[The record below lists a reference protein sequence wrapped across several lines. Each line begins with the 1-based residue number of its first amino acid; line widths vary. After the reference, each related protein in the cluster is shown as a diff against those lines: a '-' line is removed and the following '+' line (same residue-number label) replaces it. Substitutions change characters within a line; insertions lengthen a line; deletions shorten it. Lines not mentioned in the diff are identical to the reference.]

1 MTVNAY
7 ASNAAPIASTAASL
21 GIVPAAQPSVS
32 SNVTG
37 GGNARVS
44 TGYSA
49 TPAAVT
55 GGGPTGTQ
63 NLQAIAN
70 QSVQAANQR
79 IAGLGATPATVAP
92 NAVASNA
99 AAVTSQQFGAG
110 MASNLAT
117 AAGGGAISD
126 ALQNGVA
133 KIAAFAQNGIKS
145 IEQAIQ
151 GDMAANNGQVD
162 PAKMQQYTMQMSTF
176 EMIMQMAAKIQEKQ
190 ERAAQVWLQL

>member
-1 MTVNAY
+1 MATITPV
-7 ASNAAPIASTAASL
+7 ASSAATLGVTSQPALTTAGTS
-21 GIVPAAQPSVS
+21 
-32 SNVTG
+32 TG
-37 GGNARVS
+37 GGNAAVN
-44 TGYSA
+44 TGYNS
-49 TPAAVT
+49 TPVT
-55 GGGPTGTQ
+55 GGGPTSGQ
-63 NLQAIAN
+63 QLQTIAN
-70 QSVQAANQR
+70 NSVAAAQNR
-79 IAGLGATPATVAP
+79 ISSLGATPATGVNP
-92 NAVASNA
+92 QTIASNA
-99 AAVTSQQFGAG
+99 AAITSQQFGAP

-117 AAGGGAISD
+117 GAGGGPISD